1 VNVSPR
7 RIAASIAI
15 ACTLLALSAVPAAAS
30 GQASTLE
37 VPVASKT
44 CPSPDGSGGS
54 GITGVLEHV
63 PVLGAGVALA
73 DNVGSMASTVMSWI
87 HDPGQMIH
95 DVVAW
100 FTWHLIGWNPD
111 APDCYEPT
119 SEYGFWRSVVLGDV
133 QLGAS
138 GVYHDAYDSM
148 AMGGMLLVL
157 FAGMMRGVRMSGDR
171 QADWRTQLTD
181 VVPRTL
187 LGMGAVQVGFS
198 ALALV
203 LPLFSSAGAELFKT
217 FAGLAGKRLDGSDPL
232 ALLLFSSLVH
242 APGFNL
248 VALLLIPV
256 LIILLVRVLFLL
268 VGRFLIISFGIAC
281 APLVIAAAVF
291 DHRARLVQW
300 YVGTVGGAAIT
311 PVVSG
316 AMLGMTVGLSLRFSQ
331 GDQSI
336 SSLTYGPLVGI
347 IVEVGGL
354 WLTRK
359 AIRALIFAGEG
370 GHGSVLGFLRNALEM
385 LVVLPMIASA
395 IAGPAAVAA
404 VVPGRAG
411 RVLASLGSYGL
422 AKGGL
427 VGAVQSSAVAEAP
440 SAVYA
445 QKSAS
450 AFETFAGSQEGADL
464 ATRATESLVPP
475 ETPPEARWAYLARS
489 EDMAQSMDALRA
501 SVFASQTRTGTA
513 TAAPQDA
520 AAFLRAADRLRAAQR
535 AATPGDEDDA

>member
-1 VNVSPR
+1 VTTIRR
-7 RIAASIAI
+7 RIAATVAVLCI
-15 ACTLLALSAVPAAAS
+15 LLALHVVSVAAA
-30 GQASTLE
+30 GQPTPPD
-37 VPVASKT
+37 VPVASPT

-54 GITGVLEHV
+54 GIIGALEHV
-63 PVLGAGVALA
+63 PILGAGVALA
-73 DNVGSMASTVMSWI
+73 DNVGTMAATVMSWI
-87 HDPGQMIH
+87 RDPGQMIH
-95 DVVAW
+95 DVVGW

-119 SEYGFWRSVVLGDV
+119 SGYGFWRSVVLGDV
-133 QLGAS
+133 RLSAS
-138 GVYHDAYDSM
+138 GVYHDAYNSM
-148 AMGGMLLVL
+148 AIGGTLLVL
-157 FAGMMRGVRMSGDR
+157 FAGMMRALRMAGDR
-171 QADWRTQLTD
+171 QADWRMQLTD

-187 LGMGAVQVGFS
+187 LGIGAVQLGFS
-198 ALALV
+198 ALDLV
-203 LPLFSSAGAELFKT
+203 LPLFSGAGAEIFKT
-217 FAGLAGKRLDGSDPL
+217 LAGLAGKPIDGSDPL
-232 ALLLFSSLVH
+232 ALVLFSSLVH
-242 APGFNL
+242 APGLGL

-256 LIILLVRVLFLL
+256 LLVLLVRVLFLL
-268 VGRFLIISFGIAC
+268 LGRFLIISFGIAF

-291 DHRARLVQW
+291 DHRTRLVQW
-300 YVGTVGGAAIT
+300 YIGTMGGAAIT

-316 AMLGMTVGLSLRFSQ
+316 AMLGMTVGLSLRFAQ
-331 GDQSI
+331 GDQSF
-336 SSLTYGPLVGI
+336 SSLAYGPLVGI

-359 AIRALIFAGEG
+359 AIRALIFSAEG
-370 GHGSVLGFLRNALEM
+370 GHGSVLGVLRNALEM

-427 VGAVQSSAVAEAP
+427 VGAVQSSAIAGEP

-450 AFETFAGSQEGADL
+450 AFEMFATSQQGSELVTQ
-464 ATRATESLVPP
+464 ATEGLVPSG
-475 ETPPEARWAYLARS
+475 TATEARWAYVARS
-489 EDMAQSMDALRA
+489 EGMAQAMDALRA
-501 SVFASQTRTGTA
+501 SVFASHTRTGSA

-520 AAFLRAADRLRAAQR
+520 AAFLRAADRLR
-535 AATPGDEDDA
+535 GDRRTTSPPDGETE